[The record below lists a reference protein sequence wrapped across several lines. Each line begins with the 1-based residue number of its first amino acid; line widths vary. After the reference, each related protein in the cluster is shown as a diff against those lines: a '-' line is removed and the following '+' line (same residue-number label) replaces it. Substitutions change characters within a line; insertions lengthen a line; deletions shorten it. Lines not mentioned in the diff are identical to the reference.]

1 MTHGLPKP
9 SDVIQSG
16 SGIPFLPNEDIYSY
30 TVSRDN
36 STSDI
41 FDFAEM
47 YGKQNER
54 KSNTCVQAV
63 GCGGNLET
71 KTCDTLTTADSRK
84 PLGLPEYHLASL
96 QSGITTEIENDIVP
110 KRCSLSNSNMSLE
123 RNENSLPI
131 FGHPEIGSL
140 SNYPNPNMY
149 STFSPR
155 RSHPGFEQLPLTDNR
170 QSNTFAPLIDE
181 MQLKGSYNMPPE
193 SETHNIQTVGQLSA
207 PSIVAGDRANDIG
220 QLGYVPFGSVPGQ
233 FQKNEGGLEKPEGQ
247 EIQDDEPLTRH
258 ITSLNSDT
266 FNQGAFDDVPDNM
279 PYYHLTDDHLYM
291 ESASSLTTPYSKNT
305 ESQNNAKTLDNVMLG
320 DPKSICSEI
329 GGGGGPWRDIL
340 EEMAGSLSGE
350 YYGNIMASSDNY
362 NNLGG
367 KNRLKA
373 DGMSEHE
380 NLMDESHEGLKKDF
394 KSSRK
399 QGEEQRAKFTE
410 IEAALQ
416 NLTPDDLEQRRARMF
431 GITSSDR
438 YGRRYERGESIT
450 SDGFDSPGK
459 LIRSHVHGVNL
470 VLQYL
475 FLVVMN

>member
-140 SNYPNPNMY
+140 SNYANPNMY

-155 RSHPGFEQLPLTDNR
+155 RSHPGFEQSPLTDNR

-233 FQKNEGGLEKPEGQ
+233 FQKKEGGLEKPEGQ

-380 NLMDESHEGLKKDF
+380 NLMDESREGLKKDF

-459 LIRSHVHGVNL
+459 FIRSHVHGVNL
-470 VLQYL
+470 VLQYC
-475 FLVVMN
+475 F

>member
-1 MTHGLPKP
+1 M
-9 SDVIQSG
+9 
-16 SGIPFLPNEDIYSY
+16 F
-30 TVSRDN
+30 
-36 STSDI
+36 
-41 FDFAEM
+41 
-47 YGKQNER
+47 GKQNER
-54 KSNTCVQAV
+54 KSSTCMAFQAV

-84 PLGLPEYHLASL
+84 PLGLPEYHLALS

-110 KRCSLSNSNMSLE
+110 KRCSLSNSNMSLD

-155 RSHPGFEQLPLTDNR
+155 RSHPGLEQLPLTDNR
-170 QSNTFAPLIDE
+170 QSNTFAPSIDE

-193 SETHNIQTVGQLSA
+193 SGTHNIQTVGQLSA
-207 PSIVAGDRANDIG
+207 PSITASSRADDVGQLGYVPFASVPGQFPKNDRDLQTVGQLSAPSIAAGNRANDIG
-220 QLGYVPFGSVPGQ
+220 QLGYVPFGSVPGR

-247 EIQDDEPLTRH
+247 ENQDDEPLTRH
-258 ITSLNSDT
+258 ITSLNTDT
-266 FNQGAFDDVPDNM
+266 FNQGAFEDVPDNM

-350 YYGNIMASSDNY
+350 YYDNIMVSSDNY

-367 KNRLKA
+367 KKRLKA

-380 NLMDESHEGLKKDF
+380 NLLDESHEVLKTDF
-394 KSSRK
+394 KLSRR

-416 NLTPDDLEQRRARMF
+416 NLTPDDLEQRRAKMF
-431 GITSSDR
+431 GLASSDR
-438 YGRRYERGESIT
+438 YGRRYTRGESIT

-459 LIRSHVHGVNL
+459 LVKSQVHGITL
-470 VLQYL
+470 LCFWY
-475 FLVVMN
+475 